1 MNLLATFRGS
11 SSPSSRSSHSL
22 STEDWL
28 DICCRIVFIFA
39 KFFKNILCCID
50 SKTCHFKRPG
60 FYFPL
65 TSLVAFGATLPQGDE
80 EQASPPCW
88 KGLYIAWN
96 LLLRCSRARLWQYI
110 KNLLFLAIAVADKI
124 CLFLHSAA
132 SSEPVWDN
140 LCPLEPFA
148 WVVNNTKSSRIPEI
162 SFIWS
167 NSAHFKLNKGG
178 SSSRNTVDS
187 SYQNQVN

>member
-22 STEDWL
+22 SIED
-28 DICCRIVFIFA
+28 CRIGFVFA
-39 KFFKNILCCID
+39 KFFKNILCCTD

-65 TSLVAFGATLPQGDE
+65 TSLVRFGATLPQGDE

-88 KGLYIAWN
+88 KGLYIARN
-96 LLLRCSRARLWQYI
+96 FLLRCSRVMTILQKYVVSRYSYRGRT
-110 KNLLFLAIAVADKI
+110 KFVF
-124 CLFLHSAA
+124 FLHSAA

-140 LCPLEPFA
+140 LCPLEPLA
-148 WVVNNTKSSRIPEI
+148 WVVNKTKSSRIPEI
-162 SFIWS
+162 SFNLIQ
-167 NSAHFKLNKGG
+167 FILN
-178 SSSRNTVDS
+178 
-187 SYQNQVN
+187 